1 MRFRF
6 DGANVDTSKFND
18 LDTFEWWLNRLADE
32 ITNINQQ
39 IADDDEAIKNMDP
52 RRPIWRK
59 RAKEALHYIRDVRGK
74 LEFER
79 NEWVG
84 KNTVKF
90 RKVKTYFHLVASQRL
105 PTETYEA
112 LLREAEAMALADTQN
127 A

>member
-1 MRFRF
+1 MFASL
-6 DGANVDTSKFND
+6 GI
-18 LDTFEWWLNRLADE
+18 E
-32 ITNINQQ
+32 
-39 IADDDEAIKNMDP
+39 
-52 RRPIWRK
+52 
-59 RAKEALHYIRDVRGK
+59 AKERQEQRERHIRDVRGK

-105 PTETYEA
+105 PAETYEA